1 MSDVRLPPSNADA
14 SAAGIK
20 AGDEIEVSRTFAML
34 CKVILSV
41 MMIHYHYHRWWLL
54 PLVCC
59 TRRSQQPPS
68 GRFLATLNVSV
79 SVRLLDFRLA
89 C

>member
-41 MMIHYHYHRWWLL
+41 NDSDDDSLSL
-54 PLVCC
+54 SSLVASAP
-59 TRRSQQPPS
+59 RVLHPS
-68 GRFLATLNVSV
+68 
-79 SVRLLDFRLA
+79 
-89 C
+89 